1 MTIEGSSRG
10 GPALAR
16 ERLGQSADVL
26 AATREACAES
36 IAAAAS
42 LVTDSLRAGGRVL
55 TFGNGGSA
63 ADAQHL
69 AAELTGRFERERAA
83 LSALALTANSSDLT
97 AIANDSDYSLI
108 FSRLVEAHGRPGDV
122 VIAISTSGESPN
134 VCQAARVAREAG
146 LRGVA
151 LTGNR
156 GGALAQWVDV
166 VVEVPSDRTARIQE
180 AHSALIH
187 VLCEL
192 VEGSVFGE
200 VGA

>member
-1 MTIEGSSRG
+1 MTIEKGPG
-10 GPALAR
+10 TGPALAR
-16 ERLGQSADVL
+16 QRLGESADLL
-26 AATREACAES
+26 AATREACADS

-42 LVTDSLRAGGRVL
+42 LMVDCLEAGGRVL
-55 TFGNGGSA
+55 AFGNGGSA

-69 AAELTGRFERERAA
+69 AAELTGRFERDRPA

-97 AIANDSDYSLI
+97 AIGNDYDYSAV

-134 VCQAARVAREAG
+134 VCEAARVARDAG

-151 LTGNR
+151 LTGR
-156 GGALAQWVDV
+156 GGGSLAQWVDV
-166 VVEVPSDRTARIQE
+166 SVEVPSDRTARIQE
-180 AHSALIH
+180 AHAALIH

-192 VEGSVFGE
+192 VEETLFGA
-200 VGA
+200 VDP